1 MTKISALPI
10 ADLAY
15 VRVQGPDAEGF
26 LQGQLSNDLRLL
38 TATQAQLAAYSSAK
52 GRMLAVL
59 LLFRH
64 GDDIVLELHRSLL
77 DSTLKRLRMFV
88 LRSKVVLEDAG
99 ASLPALGLIGED
111 AASGLAAHGLP
122 APVAPLASASANGI
136 TIVRRLGALPRYSLH
151 GPQEALQALQQGL
164 PPAEPLDWKRL
175 DMLAGLPTVYP
186 ETSDHFVAQ
195 MANLDRLGGIS
206 FTKGCYT
213 GQEIIARLHYLGQ
226 LKRRLFL
233 GHSDVPAA
241 SPGQPVYS
249 AGGGGQPVGEVVDAV
264 ADGEGRLLV
273 SAVLQLS
280 HAGSSSLAL
289 GAADGPALQLLE
301 SVAENH

>member
-1 MTKISALPI
+1 MTRISALPLV
-10 ADLAY
+10 DLAY

-38 TATQAQLAAYSSAK
+38 STAQSQLAAYSSPK

-77 DSTLKRLRMFV
+77 DSVLKRLRMFV
-88 LRSKVVLEDAG
+88 LRSKVTLEAAG
-99 ASLPALGLIGED
+99 AGLPALGLIGEE
-111 AASGLAAHGLP
+111 AAAYLEAQGLP
-122 APVAPLASASANGI
+122 APTIPLESASANGI
-136 TIVRRLGALPRYSLH
+136 TVVRRLGALPRYSLH
-151 GPQEALQALQQGL
+151 GPQESLQTLQQGL
-164 PPAEPLDWKRL
+164 APADPLTWKRL
-175 DMLAGLPTVYP
+175 DLLAGLPTIYP

-226 LKRRLFL
+226 LKRRMFL
-233 GHSDVPAA
+233 GYSDAATA
-241 SPGQPVYS
+241 SPGQAVYG
-249 AGGGGQPVGEVVDAV
+249 AGSEGQAVGEVVDAV

-280 HAGSSSLAL
+280 HAGTSPLAL
-289 GAADGPALQLLE
+289 GTADGPALHLLE
-301 SVAENH
+301 SVAEGN

>member
-1 MTKISALPI
+1 MTKTSALPI
-10 ADLAY
+10 TDLAY

-38 TATQAQLAAYSSAK
+38 SVTQSQLAAYSSPK

-77 DSTLKRLRMFV
+77 DSVLKRLRMFV
-88 LRSKVVLEDAG
+88 LRSKVVLEDTS

-111 AASGLAAHGLP
+111 AAAGLAAHGLP
-122 APVAPLASASANGI
+122 APDAPLASAGANGI

-151 GPQEALQALQQGL
+151 GPREALQTLQQGL

-226 LKRRLFL
+226 LKRRMFL
-233 GHSDVPAA
+233 GHSDATAA
-241 SPGQPVYS
+241 SPGQAVYA
-249 AGGGGQPVGEVVDAV
+249 AGGDGQAVGEVVDAV
-264 ADGEGRLLV
+264 ADGDGRLLV

-280 HAGSSSLAL
+280 HAGSSPLAL
-289 GAADGPALQLLE
+289 GAADGPELHLLE
-301 SVAENH
+301 SASEGN